1 MPNANWIERLLK
13 YDRAVVLTALFLII
27 IASWTY
33 ILGGAS
39 TGMNTFGMTS
49 LSMAL
54 GISKQVPLIMAMP
67 MDWTLKYAFVMLFMW
82 WAMMIAMMLPS
93 ASPMILLHA
102 KVNRG
107 ARASANEA
115 ESLLP
120 TAMFTIGY
128 LLVWGVFST
137 IAVTLQWIFEG
148 TGLLSPMMM
157 NSTSNLFA
165 GSILLF
171 AGAYQLSPIKQAC
184 LRHCQGPIQ
193 FLSQNWRTG
202 AWGALHMG
210 LRHGSYCL
218 GCCWGLMLILFFG
231 GIMNLYWIVGLAL
244 LVLVEKVLPVGR
256 MLTLLTGGLLVIW
269 GFSFIYRGVA

>member
-54 GISKQVPLIMAMP
+54 GISKQMPLIMAMP

-107 ARASANEA
+107 ARASEA

-128 LLVWGVFST
+128 QLVWGGFST
-137 IAVTLQWIFEG
+137 VAVTLQWIFEG